1 MMQMYRAQE
10 ANDVGSGL
18 PNASPDVLLS
28 VCVKET
34 LERLLVAC
42 GVKLV
47 AAPLL
52 KIYDGGPSRRFC
64 SNLLKI
70 PFDPRFL

>member
-52 KIYDGGPSRRFC
+52 
-64 SNLLKI
+64 
-70 PFDPRFL
+70 

>member
-10 ANDVGSGL
+10 ANDLDSGL
-18 PNASPDVLLS
+18 PNASLDVLLS
-28 VCVKET
+28 VCIKET
-34 LERLLVAC
+34 LERLLIAC

-52 KIYDGGPSRRFC
+52 
-64 SNLLKI
+64 
-70 PFDPRFL
+70 